1 MASGNRAAPKLIL
14 AVVLGLVAGWLWASI
29 ELKKN
34 PFAFFGSGKKDPAPA
49 PKPVAKPKP
58 PEPPPIASVEKKPEP
73 PKPVEKKP
81 EPPKPPPPAA
91 NKMTPMEWEM
101 TRAGL
106 ERKLNRGR
114 FEEFVADLAKVNRNK
129 VPDTGIPELRKFE
142 ERFTYYQRILAETS
156 CAKVMP
162 PPPLYLFTL
171 VNGNEILAKL
181 ITKDEKSYYI
191 EMLIGIGTRLDKNR
205 VKGMPV
211 QLTSEQALARAEMF
225 LEDKCENKGILRMK
239 KDELIVG
246 FADSPKRNP
255 PPNAMAYFDMAE
267 FCAENGLAELIPMLL
282 DCSREKDTNIV
293 NNVHEIKAARH
304 VDMLR
309 FLDSIQAKEDAMEV
323 FLTLNARYYDTAVF
337 SKERIYLKEKFGT
350 LVRESAPPPPAYT
363 PVEDNPP
370 QPEHNPPPEN
380 PAGGDPIA
388 SGPKNPEP
396 KEPSNDGRDL
406 VKRGTPP
413 KPAVDDKWQRP
424 VTGAIT
430 VEAAQEHVSKGD
442 AAYADGKK
450 HLQNSDPNEN
460 PNGWAGENKAA
471 LKLMSQAFESYDTAQ
486 VIYEKLGM
494 RIPSELLEKA
504 RETNMIRSMCRKRAV
519 SSR

>member
-1 MASGNRAAPKLIL
+1 MV
-14 AVVLGLVAGWLWASI
+14 AVVLGLIAGWLWASI

-34 PFAFFGSGKKDPAPA
+34 PFAFFGSKKKDAPAVHKPAP
-49 PKPVAKPKP
+49 KPKP

-73 PKPVEKKP
+73 PKPVEKAP
-81 EPPKPPPPAA
+81 EPPKPPPPAGPM
-91 NKMTPMEWEM
+91 KMSGTEWTM
-101 TRAGL
+101 IRAGL

-114 FEEFVADLAKVNRNK
+114 FDEFVTDLAKVDRK
-129 VPDTGIPELRKFE
+129 RVPDDGVPELRKFE
-142 ERFTYYQRILAETS
+142 DRFSFYQKMISETS
-156 CAKVMP
+156 AGRVQP
-162 PPPLYLFTL
+162 PPPLYMFTL

-181 ITKDEKSYYI
+181 ITKDDRSYYI

-205 VKGMPV
+205 VRGMPV
-211 QLTSEQALARAEMF
+211 QLTPDQALARAEMF

-267 FCAENGLAELIPMLL
+267 FCVENGLSELIPMLL
-282 DCSREKDTNIV
+282 DGARDKDPNLV
-293 NNVHEIKAARH
+293 NNVHEIKAARQ

-323 FLTLNARYYDTAVF
+323 FLNLNARYYDTAVF
-337 SKERIYLKEKFGT
+337 AKERTYLKEKYGA
-350 LVRESAPPPPAYT
+350 LVRESPPPPPEYKPT
-363 PVEDNPP
+363 EDPAPP
-370 QPEHNPPPEN
+370 EPAPAEN
-380 PAGGDPIA
+380 PAGGDTIA
-388 SGPKNPEP
+388 SGPKNGETKDKPY
-396 KEPSNDGRDL
+396 DGRDT
-406 VKRGTPP
+406 VKREVP
-413 KPAVDDKWQRP
+413 KPVIDDKWQRP
-424 VTGAIT
+424 VSGPIS
-430 VEAAQEHVSKGD
+430 VEAAQERIGKGD
-442 AAYADGKK
+442 VAYAEGKK

-460 PNGWAGENKAA
+460 PNGWVAENKAA
-471 LKLMSQAFESYDTAQ
+471 LKFMNQAFEDYDTAQ

>member
-1 MASGNRAAPKLIL
+1 MASGNRAAPKLII
-14 AVVLGLVAGWLWASI
+14 AVVLGLMAGWLWASI

-34 PFAFFGSGKKDPAPA
+34 PFAFLGSKKKDVPA
-49 PKPVAKPKP
+49 PKPTPKPKP

-73 PKPVEKKP
+73 PKPAEKPP
-81 EPPKPPPPAA
+81 EPVKPPPPGIS
-91 NKMTPMEWEM
+91 KMTPIEWEV
-101 TRAGL
+101 TRASL

-114 FEEFVADLAKVNRNK
+114 FDEFVNDLAKIDRKK
-129 VPDTGIPELRKFE
+129 VPDTGVLELRKYE
-142 ERFTYYQRILAETS
+142 DRFAYYQRLLAETS
-156 CAKVMP
+156 VGKVMP

-181 ITKDEKSYYI
+181 VTKDDKSYYI

-211 QLTSEQALARAEMF
+211 QLTPEQALARAEMF

-239 KDELIVG
+239 RDELIVG

-282 DCSREKDTNIV
+282 DCAREKDANIV
-293 NNVHEIKAARH
+293 NNVHEIKAARQ

-323 FLTLNARYYDTAVF
+323 FLSLNARYYDTAVF
-337 SKERIYLKEKFGT
+337 AKERLYLKEKFGT
-350 LVRESAPPPPAYT
+350 LVRETAPPPPAYQ
-363 PVEDNPP
+363 PVE
-370 QPEHNPPPEN
+370 EPPPAETPPPDQN
-380 PAGGDPIA
+380 PAGGDTIA
-388 SGPKNPEP
+388 SGPKKTDP
-396 KEPSNDGRDL
+396 KEPAYDGRDL

-430 VEAAQEHVSKGD
+430 VEAAQEHVAKGD
-442 AAYADGKK
+442 AAYAEGKK

-460 PNGWAGENKAA
+460 PNGWASENKSA
-471 LKLMSQAFESYDTAQ
+471 LKFMSQAFEAYDTAQ

-519 SSR
+519 TSR